1 MFEKIYITLFHVELG
16 TTACYDCA
24 FGVKS
29 LKEQVQ
35 KQRLKIFISTYTVIL
50 TK

>member
-1 MFEKIYITLFHVELG
+1 MFEKICITLFHVELG

-24 FGVKS
+24 FGVKC

-35 KQRLKIFISTYTVIL
+35 KKRLKTFFSMYTVIL